1 MDDDSQTCVEY
12 TQKNKNP
19 AFSLDYLKTCHM
31 KLFIHDIHSFYLQC
45 IDDGTGIITC
55 FQNKQNQ
62 NSRSVV
68 FSHQETKLESLE
80 SVFEVDIRDNIREF
94 WKNLE
99 EKKRTSI
106 TPFSLGDVIHV
117 LGSLKTWAGQI
128 YIDIYHSYKV
138 TDPNAEVLRNLEL
151 LTLYYHV
158 YKWQTDLC

>member
-1 MDDDSQTCVEY
+1 MYKEFPVKKVDIQGVIVEIQELSERTRY
-12 TQKNKNP
+12 EV
-19 AFSLDYLKTCHM
+19 
-31 KLFIHDIHSFYLQC
+31 
-45 IDDGTGIITC
+45 DDGTGIITC